1 MMADSRRFLEQM
13 SHISPVAQRLR
24 VTFGKS
30 GPLVYTSNLD
40 MAKIWERVLRR
51 ADLPLLYTKGFNTRP
66 RISLAMP
73 LPLGISSECEIIEIS
88 LREPVDICED
98 QLRARLLLVSP
109 QGLTIGAIIEVDRR
123 ASTLHSLV
131 NSAKYRISFLDDVDT
146 SDLQRKIDKLLKRES
161 IIVDRT
167 RRRKRSV
174 MDIRPLILGLQ
185 IDDDGNLVA
194 HLSVGDRGNLRPDQL
209 TELLELANLHHKVHR
224 FELHFLPE

>member
-1 MMADSRRFLEQM
+1 M

-88 LREPVDICED
+88 LRERIDLCED
-98 QLRARLLLVSP
+98 QLRKRLLSVSP
-109 QGLTIGAIIEVDRR
+109 QGLTISAIIEVDQR

-131 NSAKYRISFLDDVDT
+131 NSAVYRISFLDDVEIP
-146 SDLQRKIDKLLKRES
+146 DLQRKIDDLLNRES

-174 MDIRPLILGLQ
+174 MDIRPLILGLRVENGGSL
-185 IDDDGNLVA
+185 IA
-194 HLSVGDRGNLRPDQL
+194 HVSVGDRGNLRPDQL
-209 TELLELANLHHKVHR
+209 TKLLGLTDLHHRVHR
-224 FELHFLPE
+224 FELHFLPD

>member
-1 MMADSRRFLEQM
+1 
-13 SHISPVAQRLR
+13 
-24 VTFGKS
+24 
-30 GPLVYTSNLD
+30 

-88 LREPVDICED
+88 LRERIDLCED
-98 QLRARLLLVSP
+98 QLRKRLLSVSP
-109 QGLTIGAIIEVDRR
+109 QGLTISAIIEVDQR

-131 NSAKYRISFLDDVDT
+131 NSAVYRISFLDDVEIP
-146 SDLQRKIDKLLKRES
+146 DLQRKIDDLLNRES

-174 MDIRPLILGLQ
+174 MDIRPLILGLRVENGGSL
-185 IDDDGNLVA
+185 IA
-194 HLSVGDRGNLRPDQL
+194 HVSVGDRGNLRPDQL
-209 TELLELANLHHKVHR
+209 TKLLGLTDLHHRVHR
-224 FELHFLPE
+224 FELHFLPD

>member
-1 MMADSRRFLEQM
+1 M
-13 SHISPVAQRLR
+13 SHISPVVQRLR

-30 GPLVYTSNLD
+30 GPLIYTSNLD
-40 MAKIWERVLRR
+40 TAKIWERVLRR
-51 ADLPLLYTKGFNTRP
+51 ADLPILYTKGFNTRP

-73 LPLGISSECEIIEIS
+73 LPLGISSECEILEIS
-88 LREPVDICED
+88 LRKRIDLRED
-98 QLRARLLLVSP
+98 ELMKRLLSVSP
-109 QGLTIGAIIEVDRR
+109 NGLTVGAIVEVDRR

-131 NSAKYRISFLDDVDT
+131 DSAKYRIRFLDDIDRQ
-146 SDLQRKIDKLLKRES
+146 DLQRRIDALLSQKS
-161 IIVDRT
+161 IIVDRV

-185 IDDDGNLVA
+185 VDRHDHLIA

-209 TELLELANLHHKVHR
+209 MERLGLPDLHHNVHR